1 MKMFEINKFKLRDW
15 IILVVLLLFLT
26 DLSIIF
32 NIPNLRPALSFL
44 FFTFIPGILILQILR
59 LNKIDLLKKIVLW
72 VGVSVSF
79 LLIIGIILNSLY
91 PILIAPLSL
100 TPVLIALNI
109 FIILL
114 STIVYWRSNK
124 NFNIKDIF
132 NYKFA
137 LEGKLLSLLIFPFLF
152 PLLAV
157 LGTYLMNVSH
167 NNILLLTMLL
177 LIPVYLIAVVYMRDR
192 IHFVTYPLA
201 LWLIGLSLLLMY
213 GLTSNHLIGIDV
225 HLEYYCFQL
234 TQYTSHWDLNAY
246 YNPFNACLSVT
257 ILPQIYQVLSG
268 LSGEY
273 VFKLFM
279 ALIGSVTPLIVY
291 LVARK
296 YFARKYAFLGALLFI
311 FQLFFMSE
319 LGAVRQEIATVFF
332 FLTILVLLDFEMD
345 KWIQKL
351 LIILFLFITLIS
363 HYSTAY
369 VAFII
374 VIPILL
380 WPFFDKLIRERR
392 LVFTNFDIILISLAM
407 ILIWYLLVAKVQFA
421 SGAQVVAQT
430 VQTTATGGASPSA
443 LISTRSNY
451 VLGVLG
457 VVLTSLPNTISVIIN
472 DLIFATILVGIVGM
486 IAKLHYYHE
495 KFKMQFFIG
504 ISISL
509 ALLVLFVTLPYISIA
524 YDAVRLFFQLAIF
537 LAPVFVIG
545 GIVVAKV
552 IKNPKWDVY
561 VLLILLLFLFSCSTY
576 LQYSLLGMPYSPEFE
591 NNSIVREEL
600 FIYNNE
606 LTSAQWIYQNRED
619 NLTIYSDENA
629 VPRFSTAYG
638 TNIGNISLN
647 DTLFEW
653 DKMIGSGYIY
663 LGYVNVNDHKV
674 IELGNNINR
683 TNIESYSN
691 LFTGKSIIYDNGGS
705 QIWW

>member
-1 MKMFEINKFKLRDW
+1 MKMLEINKFKLRDW
-15 IILVVLLLFLT
+15 ILLLVLLLFLT

-32 NIPNLRPALSFL
+32 NIPNVRPALSFL

-59 LNKIDLLKKIVLW
+59 LNKINLLQQIVLW

-79 LLIIGIILNSLY
+79 LMITGIILNTLY
-91 PILIAPLSL
+91 PFLIKPLSL
-100 TPVLIALNI
+100 TPVLITLNI
-109 FIILL
+109 FILLL
-114 STIVYWRSNK
+114 SATVYWRNGK

-137 LEGKLLSLLIFPFLF
+137 LEGKILSLIIFPFLF

-157 LGTYLMNVSH
+157 LGTYFMNISQ
-167 NNILLLTMLL
+167 NNILILTMLL
-177 LIPVYLIAVVYMRDR
+177 LIPVYLIVVVYMRDR
-192 IHFVTYPLA
+192 VHSLTYPLA
-201 LWLIGLSLLLMY
+201 VWLIGLSLLLMY
-213 GLTSNHLIGIDV
+213 GLTSYHLMGIDV

-234 TQYTSHWDLNAY
+234 TQYSSLWDLNAY

-291 LVARK
+291 LVARR

-311 FQLFFMSE
+311 FQLFFIGE
-319 LGAVRQEIATVFF
+319 LGAVRQEIATIFF
-332 FLTILVLLDFEMD
+332 FLAVLVIFDFEMSR
-345 KWIQKL
+345 WPRKL
-351 LIILFLFITLIS
+351 LIIIFLFSMLIS

-369 VAFII
+369 VAFILI
-374 VIPILL
+374 LPILL

-392 LVFTNFDIILISLAM
+392 LDFTNFNLILISLVL
-407 ILIWYLLVAKVQFA
+407 IIIWYVLVAKVQFA

-430 VQTTATGGASPSA
+430 VQTASTGGAAPSA
-443 LISTRSNY
+443 LLSTRSNY
-451 VLGVLG
+451 VLGILG
-457 VVLTSLPNTISVIIN
+457 VVLTSLPNTISVIVN
-472 DLIFATILVGIVGM
+472 DLIIATILVGLLGM

-524 YDAVRLFFQLAIF
+524 YDAVRLFFQLVIF

-545 GIVVAKV
+545 GIVIAKV
-552 IKNPKWDVY
+552 IKKPKWDVY
-561 VLLILLLFLFSCSTY
+561 ILLILLLFLFSCSTY

-600 FIYNNE
+600 FIYNSE
-606 LTSAQWIYQNRED
+606 LTSAQWIYQNKVD
-619 NLTIYSDENA
+619 NLTVYSDENA

-647 DTLFEW
+647 DTLFGW

-663 LGYVNVNDHKV
+663 LGYANVNDNAV

-683 TNIESYSN
+683 TNISSYSN